1 MNLHTRKNVTKVLAS
16 VVLVGGA
23 ASVAG
28 LGTFGSFT
36 DTTTASQAVSTGIVD
51 IDLTQHATRG
61 LDVAATNLVP
71 GDTIQR
77 AVRLTRSST
86 TEKFGTVTLSTSGAT
101 ANLLTTDT
109 ANGLKVKV
117 DQCSVPWTPGRHQR
131 ADLHGRHGDR
141 RRPAARARHQPRP
154 RRRDLHA
161 ELHRAASNLRVELVL
176 PSAAGN
182 CSRACPTPSPS
193 RSTPRS
199 GRRPSSSPQT
209 PVWPLDPSRRPHGLH
224 VSSTQP
230 TDQEPSMANAVTE
243 RRSASRR
250 GRPCGRLRRSR
261 RTPPARPSPDPA
273 GP

>member
-117 DQCSVPWTPGRHQR
+117 DQCSVPWSPLGATNE
-131 ADLHGRHGDR
+131 LTCTGDTETVVAQ
-141 RRPAARARHQPRP
+141 RPALGTNL
-154 RRRDLHA
+154 DLA
-161 ELHRAASNLRVELVL
+161 AATSTLNSTGAASNLRVELVL

-182 CSRACPTPSPS
+182 LF
-193 RSTPRS
+193 
-199 GRRPSSSPQT
+199 Q
-209 PVWPLDPSRRPHGLH
+209 GLSNT
-224 VSSTQP
+224 VTFTFDATQ
-230 TDQEPSMANAVTE
+230 
-243 RRSASRR
+243 
-250 GRPCGRLRRSR
+250 
-261 RTPPARPSPDPA
+261 RTATFK
-273 GP
+273 